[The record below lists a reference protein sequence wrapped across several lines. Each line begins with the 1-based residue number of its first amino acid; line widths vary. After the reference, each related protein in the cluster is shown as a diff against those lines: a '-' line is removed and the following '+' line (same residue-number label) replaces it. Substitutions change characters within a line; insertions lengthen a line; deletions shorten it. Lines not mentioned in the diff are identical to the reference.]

1 MDKLCLNSMWG
12 KLTERNNRTQSKL
25 ISDPKVLYRFLAT
38 PGIEVINLMFANDD
52 DVWVSLRFIAEER
65 VPSLRH
71 TNDAIGADVTAG
83 ARINLYRY
91 LDRFQQKAF
100 YCDTDSIIFFQQR
113 DEPELVETGDKL
125 GAMTSELKLG
135 EYIAEFVSGGPKN
148 YAYRIIDSK
157 ADAK

>member
-1 MDKLCLNSMWG
+1 M
-12 KLTERNNRTQSKL
+12 
-25 ISDPKVLYRFLAT
+25 
-38 PGIEVINLMFANDD
+38 NLMFANDV
-52 DVWVSLRFIAEER
+52 VWATWRFTAYELL
-65 VPSLRH
+65 PNLRH
-71 TNDAIGADVTAG
+71 TNQVIGVYVTAG